1 MTQTD
6 LQTAFNLITQD
17 DTLIYGV
24 LKDLHVQRQRSN
36 FADLYQIGVI
46 AFVEAY
52 EQFPGDVETE
62 THRFMVYA
70 YQAVKWAIMM
80 TFRKDNNRDKR
91 IGFVNRANDDDSVM
105 DYLDQVADPYCNPE
119 EAAICNDLF
128 ERLYQVCTP
137 REKRFLV
144 LRYFYNATLKE
155 IAADL
160 NITRRTANNIKF
172 KVQKKFVSILV
183 E

>member
-1 MTQTD
+1 MTQSD
-6 LQTAFNLITQD
+6 LQTAFDFIIQD

-24 LKDLHVQRQRSN
+24 LKDLHVPRQRSN

-52 EQFPGDVETE
+52 NHFPGNIEVE

-80 TFRKDNNRDKR
+80 TFRKDNNHDKR
-91 IGFVNRANDDDSVM
+91 IGFVNRTNDDDSVM

-119 EAAICNDLF
+119 DAAICNDLF

-172 KVQKKFVSILV
+172 KVQKKFSALLI
-183 E
+183 

>member
-62 THRFMVYA
+62 TPTGSWF
-70 YQAVKWAIMM
+70 
-80 TFRKDNNRDKR
+80 
-91 IGFVNRANDDDSVM
+91 
-105 DYLDQVADPYCNPE
+105 
-119 EAAICNDLF
+119 
-128 ERLYQVCTP
+128 
-137 REKRFLV
+137 
-144 LRYFYNATLKE
+144 TL
-155 IAADL
+155 IRPL
-160 NITRRTANNIKF
+160 NGP
-172 KVQKKFVSILV
+172 L
-183 E
+183 